1 MHDVKIHDDIMCL
14 TAKMYNFAGVLR
26 NIGTTTGFQNTMSMQ
41 KKEEENV
48 HEALKDTAIF
58 LAEYAAT
65 MMAVGAQTSR
75 IQYNTVRMARS
86 FGYHINLLIFPKT
99 LSITLLDAG
108 HNRSY
113 TYIKKTPGMA
123 LNFKVNMKLSAL
135 SWRAFDNKLPLREL
149 WRLFR
154 IIVKEKRESRWTV
167 LLLASVANACFC
179 RLFDGN
185 LTSMCIVFVATLVG
199 FFIRQELTRRKM
211 NHLAVFVI
219 CAFVSTM
226 IGVTDYLYFHGG
238 TEDISLGTSMLYLV
252 PGVPLINGVMD
263 IVDGHALDGVARL
276 INAGLLI
283 ICIAV
288 GLSATVV
295 MFDIDPTTFTK
306 VVRPDVVRAAIAD
319 GLFAAVAGVGFAVI
333 SNPPRKALIVC
344 ALLACIGH
352 GVRYFLMHNAGIALD
367 QVTASAIAGF
377 TIGLLAVPFSMRI
390 HCPAECFAFPSLLP
404 MVPGMFA
411 YKAVRDLINIV
422 RLPDEYTM
430 EYVSRFFHNSS
441 LTVLIMFGMV
451 VGCIIP
457 IFIFHRQ
464 SFSVTRK
471 KEE

>member
-1 MHDVKIHDDIMCL
+1 MPQNHDKDIH
-14 TAKMYNFAGVLR
+14 
-26 NIGTTTGFQNTMSMQ
+26 
-41 KKEEENV
+41 EN
-48 HEALKDTAIF
+48 LKDTAIF

-75 IQYNTVRMARS
+75 IQLNTVRMARS

-99 LSITLLDAG
+99 LSITLLDTD

-113 TYIKKTPGMA
+113 TYIKKTPAMA
-123 LNFKVNMKLSAL
+123 LNFKANMKLSAL
-135 SWRAFDNKLPLREL
+135 SWRAFDQKLQLKEL
-149 WRLFR
+149 WRIFKM
-154 IIVKEKRESRWTV
+154 IVKEKRESRWVV
-167 LLLASVANACFC
+167 LLLAALANACFC

-185 LTSMCIVFVATLVG
+185 ITSMAIVFMATLAG
-199 FFIRQELTRRKM
+199 FLVRQELTRRGV
-211 NHLAVFVI
+211 NHLAVFAL

-226 IGVTDYLYFHGG
+226 IGITDYLYFHGG
-238 TEDISLGTSMLYLV
+238 TEDVSLGTSMLYLV

-263 IVDGHALDGVARL
+263 IIDGHALDGIARL
-276 INAGLLI
+276 TNACLLI

-295 MFDIDPTTFTK
+295 IFDVDPTTFTK
-306 VVRPDVVRAAIAD
+306 VVRPDVVKAAIAD
-319 GLFAAVAGVGFAVI
+319 GLFAAVAGVGFAII
-333 SNPPRKALIVC
+333 SNPPRKALLVC
-344 ALLACIGH
+344 ALLACVGH
-352 GVRYFLMHNAGIALD
+352 GIRYFLMHNSNLMLD
-367 QVTASAIAGF
+367 QVTASTIAGF
-377 TIGLLAVPFSMRI
+377 VIGLLAVPFAMRI

-441 LTVLIMFGMV
+441 LTVLVMFGMV

-464 SFSVTRK
+464 SFSVTRG
-471 KEE
+471 EQTNN

>member
-14 TAKMYNFAGVLR
+14 TAKMYNFAGVLL

-41 KKEEENV
+41 QKEEENV

-199 FFIRQELTRRKM
+199 FFIRQELTRMKM

-295 MFDIDPTTFTK
+295 IFDIDPTTFTK

-352 GVRYFLMHNAGIALD
+352 GVRYFLMHNSGIALD

-471 KEE
+471 KDE

>member
-1 MHDVKIHDDIMCL
+1 MPQNHDKDIH
-14 TAKMYNFAGVLR
+14 
-26 NIGTTTGFQNTMSMQ
+26 
-41 KKEEENV
+41 EN
-48 HEALKDTAIF
+48 LKDTAIF

-75 IQYNTVRMARS
+75 IQLNTVRMARS

-99 LSITLLDAG
+99 LSITLLDTD

-113 TYIKKTPGMA
+113 TYIKKTPAMA
-123 LNFKVNMKLSAL
+123 LNFKANMKLSAL
-135 SWRAFDNKLPLREL
+135 SWRAFDQKLQLKEL
-149 WRLFR
+149 WRIFKM
-154 IIVKEKRESRWTV
+154 IVKEKRESRWVV
-167 LLLASVANACFC
+167 LLLAALANACFC

-185 LTSMCIVFVATLVG
+185 ITSMAIVFMATLAG
-199 FFIRQELTRRKM
+199 FLVRQELTRRGV
-211 NHLAVFVI
+211 NHLAVFAL

-226 IGVTDYLYFHGG
+226 IGITDYLYFHGG
-238 TEDISLGTSMLYLV
+238 TEDVSLGTSMLYLV

-263 IVDGHALDGVARL
+263 IIDGHALDGIARL
-276 INAGLLI
+276 TNACLLI

-295 MFDIDPTTFTK
+295 IFDVDPTTFTK
-306 VVRPDVVRAAIAD
+306 VVRPDVVKAAIAD
-319 GLFAAVAGVGFAVI
+319 GLFAAVAGVGFAII
-333 SNPPRKALIVC
+333 SNPPRKALLVC
-344 ALLACIGH
+344 ALLACVGH
-352 GVRYFLMHNAGIALD
+352 GIRYFLMHNSNLMLD
-367 QVTASAIAGF
+367 QVTASTIAGF
-377 TIGLLAVPFSMRI
+377 VIGLLAVPFAMRI

-441 LTVLIMFGMV
+441 LTMLVMFGMV

-464 SFSVTRK
+464 SFSVTR
-471 KEE
+471 EEQTNN

>member
-1 MHDVKIHDDIMCL
+1 MPQNHDKDIH
-14 TAKMYNFAGVLR
+14 
-26 NIGTTTGFQNTMSMQ
+26 
-41 KKEEENV
+41 EN
-48 HEALKDTAIF
+48 LKDTAIF

-75 IQYNTVRMARS
+75 IQLNTVRMARS

-99 LSITLLDAG
+99 LSITLLDTD

-113 TYIKKTPGMA
+113 TYIKKTPAMA
-123 LNFKVNMKLSAL
+123 LNFKANMKLSAL
-135 SWRAFDNKLPLREL
+135 SWRAFDQKLPLKEL
-149 WRLFR
+149 WRIFKM
-154 IIVKEKRESRWTV
+154 IVKEKRESRWVV
-167 LLLASVANACFC
+167 LLLAALANACFC

-185 LTSMCIVFVATLVG
+185 ITSMAIVFMATLAG
-199 FFIRQELTRRKM
+199 FLVRQELTRRGV
-211 NHLAVFVI
+211 NHLAVFAL

-226 IGVTDYLYFHGG
+226 IGITDYLYFHGG
-238 TEDISLGTSMLYLV
+238 TEDVSLGTSMLYLV

-263 IVDGHALDGVARL
+263 IIDGHALDGIARL
-276 INAGLLI
+276 TNACLLI

-295 MFDIDPTTFTK
+295 IFDVDPTTFTK
-306 VVRPDVVRAAIAD
+306 VVRPDVVKAAIAD
-319 GLFAAVAGVGFAVI
+319 GLFAAVAGVGFAII
-333 SNPPRKALIVC
+333 SNPPRKALLVC
-344 ALLACIGH
+344 ALLACVGH
-352 GVRYFLMHNAGIALD
+352 GIRYFLMHNSNLMLD
-367 QVTASAIAGF
+367 QVTASTIAGF
-377 TIGLLAVPFSMRI
+377 VIGLLAVPFAMRI

-441 LTVLIMFGMV
+441 LTMLVMFGMV

-464 SFSVTRK
+464 SFSVTRG
-471 KEE
+471 EQTNN